1 MGMNSGLNTTDGSYN
16 VFVGLSAGQTNTVG
30 NNNTIVGGN
39 ANVSSNN
46 LTNATAIGYGATV
59 NASNK
64 VVIGNASATTV
75 GGYGSWTNYSDSR
88 LKDNIVYKNDLG
100 LDFIMK
106 LKTASFSYKDDVNKR
121 RRDGLIAQD
130 VRQVLKD
137 LNLDFS
143 GLVVDDDEMN
153 TLNLS
158 YPEFVIPLIN
168 AVQEQQKIIEKQE
181 LKLKQQDYQIQLLK
195 EELEKIKTAITK

>member
-1 MGMNSGLNTTDGSYN
+1 
-16 VFVGLSAGQTNTVG
+16 GLSAGQTNTVG

-130 VRQVLKD
+130 VRQALKD